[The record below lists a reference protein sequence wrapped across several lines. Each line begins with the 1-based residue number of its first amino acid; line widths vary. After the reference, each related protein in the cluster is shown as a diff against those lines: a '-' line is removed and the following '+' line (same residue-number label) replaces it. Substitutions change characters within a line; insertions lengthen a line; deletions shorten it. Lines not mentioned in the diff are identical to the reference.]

1 MALKVGIAG
10 GIGSG
15 KSTVCKVFQILG
27 APIFEAD
34 QAAKVLMNE
43 DKEIRNALR
52 AWYGSEIYNEAG
64 SLNRPK
70 LANIIFNDKRQ
81 LQKVNEL
88 VHPKVRA
95 GFLSWAEK
103 QAAPYVVHEA
113 AILFESGFYKLM
125 DATILVSA
133 PETDRIKRVSQ
144 RDGLT
149 RQQVSHKMKNQWT
162 DAQKRKLAT
171 VEIVNDNQHL
181 MIPKI
186 LKLDKQLRDYGKIW

>member
-1 MALKVGIAG
+1 MAIKVGIAG

-15 KSTVCKVFQILG
+15 KSTVCRVFRILG
-27 APIFEAD
+27 APVFEAD
-34 QAAKVLMNE
+34 RAAKVLMNE
-43 DKEIRNALR
+43 DEEIKSALLD
-52 AWYGSEIYNEAG
+52 WYGSEIYNSRGE
-64 SLNRPK
+64 LNRPQ
-70 LANIIFNDKRQ
+70 LASIIFNDKKQ
-81 LQKVNEL
+81 LQKVNEM

-95 GFLSWAEK
+95 AFLSWADK

-133 PETDRIKRVSQ
+133 PEAERVKRVSE

-149 RQQVSHKMKNQWT
+149 PQQVSHKMKNQWT
-162 DAQKRKLAT
+162 DEQKRKLAT
-171 VEIVNDNQHL
+171 VEIVNDNRSL
-181 MIPKI
+181 MLPEI